1 MVFRLLLLIGVAG
14 LAGCAGIEGPEQP
27 REPKQSAACCRSL
40 GDATFVTLAPGE
52 TREFKIT
59 ADLQTFGFPEGRS
72 YFVGLALARS
82 DTPRTLTLR
91 TVPVNAFR
99 PRETHVFIPRVAV
112 VAPDGRVSR
121 YVELDFQP
129 HTQWII
135 PGVLPRNSGWQGSLT
150 VAAGETRLAV
160 YTATLLQQTLRL
172 STANEPGGYWYVPS
186 GPTGVIEITLVDR
199 PR

>member
-1 MVFRLLLLIGVAG
+1 MVFRSLLLIGVAG

-27 REPKQSAACCRSL
+27 REPKQNAACCRSL
-40 GDATFVTLAPGE
+40 GDATFATLAPGE

-59 ADLQTFGFPEGRS
+59 TDLQTFGFPEGRS

-91 TVPVNAFR
+91 TLPVNALR

-112 VAPDGRVSR
+112 VAPDGKVSR
-121 YVELDFQP
+121 YVELNFQP
-129 HTQWII
+129 NTQWIV
-135 PGVLPRNSGWQGSLT
+135 PRLLPRNTGWQGSLT
-150 VAAGETRLAV
+150 VAAGETRVAV

-172 STANEPGGYWYVPS
+172 PELDQPGGYWYVPS
-186 GPTGVIEITLVDR
+186 GPTGVVEITLNDT
-199 PR
+199 

>member
-1 MVFRLLLLIGVAG
+1 MNFRFLLLMGVAG
-14 LAGCAGIEGPEQP
+14 LAGCAGVETPEPRQP
-27 REPKQSAACCRSL
+27 KASAACCRSL

-59 ADLQTFGFPEGRS
+59 TDLQTFGFPEGRS

-82 DTPRTLTLR
+82 DTSRTLTLR
-91 TVPVNAFR
+91 TVPVNALR
-99 PRETHVFIPRVAV
+99 LRETHVFIPRVAV

-129 HTQWII
+129 NTQWTI
-135 PGVLPRNSGWQGSLT
+135 PRLLPRNTGWQGSLT
-150 VAAGETRLAV
+150 VAAGETRVAV

-172 STANEPGGYWYVPS
+172 SLPDEPGGYWYVPS
-186 GPTGVIEITLVDR
+186 GPTGTIEITLNDG
-199 PR
+199 